1 MGIKEFEQ
9 KRVQIELK
17 YEVMQRYK
25 KKSFLCSI
33 SLSKLYKELYTKI
46 ESGEL
51 NGISLP
57 SPDVDNIKSLLYT
70 ADGTC
75 TSFRISI
82 DNDRNLY
89 TKYDIKA
96 ISVIIPQDATS
107 NQECSLDDLPRVIEI
122 ALIGKDSDS
131 LTYTHP
137 HCPDVLL
144 FWNCDE
150 LVSSINEL
158 VNYEQVWGLLLQPI
172 KSSPMLS
179 GM

>member
-1 MGIKEFEQ
+1 M
-9 KRVQIELK
+9 
-17 YEVMQRYK
+17 
-25 KKSFLCSI
+25 
-33 SLSKLYKELYTKI
+33 YTKI

-89 TKYDIKA
+89 TKYDIEA

-179 GM
+179 GI